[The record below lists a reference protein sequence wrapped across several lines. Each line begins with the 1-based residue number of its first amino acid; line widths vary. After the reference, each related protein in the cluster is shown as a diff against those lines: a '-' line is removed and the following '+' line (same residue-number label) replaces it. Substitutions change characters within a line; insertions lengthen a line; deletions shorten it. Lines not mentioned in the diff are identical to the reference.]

1 MEISYF
7 CIMKKYNNNII
18 KVNADSEMIIP
29 NRKEYINTATKIQLI
44 ADLEKYINFLEK
56 KYNHNRKV

>member
-29 NRKEYINTATKIQLI
+29 NRKEYINTAHKDTIDCRFREVYK
-44 ADLEKYINFLEK
+44 FF
-56 KYNHNRKV
+56 RKEI

>member
-1 MEISYF
+1 
-7 CIMKKYNNNII
+7 MKKYNNNII
-18 KVNADSEMIIP
+18 KVNADSEMIRP

>member
-18 KVNADSEMIIP
+18 KVNADSEMIRP